1 MKSQLRFAAVIAG
14 FIVCAGMAAG
24 PGFEVGALGAQGGGR
39 GAPAPDPTKP
49 HRLEVVAG
57 SKARYR
63 VREQLAGI
71 NFPNDAVGSTDA
83 ITGVIVINPDGT
95 ITPESKLTVDLRTLT
110 RDQSLRDN
118 YIQTRTL
125 ETEKFP
131 HLVFAPKR
139 AVGLAAPLPSG
150 NQAQAGFQLV
160 GDMTLHG
167 VTREVTWNV
176 VATFGNTSV
185 GGSATTTVEFAAFDL
200 TKPSLARLVSVDDK
214 IQLEIE
220 FRCTRAVVGD

>member
-71 NFPNDAVGSTDA
+71 NFPNDAVGSTDVEIIFNLHQIHIRNSHEKSFLA
-83 ITGVIVINPDGT
+83 KDTYKKQIDK
-95 ITPESKLTVDLRTLT
+95 SK
-110 RDQSLRDN
+110 
-118 YIQTRTL
+118 I
-125 ETEKFP
+125 
-131 HLVFAPKR
+131 
-139 AVGLAAPLPSG
+139 
-150 NQAQAGFQLV
+150 
-160 GDMTLHG
+160 
-167 VTREVTWNV
+167 
-176 VATFGNTSV
+176 
-185 GGSATTTVEFAAFDL
+185 
-200 TKPSLARLVSVDDK
+200 
-214 IQLEIE
+214 
-220 FRCTRAVVGD
+220 